1 MSSIEEVGARL
12 SLKDRPAFSRGL
24 RDVEGD
30 IDRVGGAADRAGRHF
45 SVLGGLAG
53 GAHSAV
59 SLVGSVARTAAVGVG
74 VLTGAAV
81 AAGVSMIGLASD
93 AAEVESKFN
102 TVFGTAGADQV
113 NAWIRDIQGEVH
125 IATDELQN
133 AASTFGVF
141 GQAVGVPASD
151 LSTFSTNLAQAGLDL
166 ASFSN
171 ADPSDVFLA
180 LRSGLAGEAE
190 PLRQFGIFLSD
201 ASLNAFAA
209 AQGIGKTTQEMSEQE
224 KVLLRQQFILANLGA
239 AQGDLAR
246 TADGVANQQRGV
258 VGAFRDFRVEIGQ
271 VLTPAVEQLLPLL
284 TTGLEG
290 VLNRLRENLPSL
302 QERTRTW
309 AQMVVR
315 LYRTIRDGRI
325 DTSGFDEQI
334 EAVFGTRFGGFLN
347 TAIDLVGT
355 LRGNIEELGTRQG
368 AITTIGDMFG
378 PGAAD
383 VLDRVWTAFDQLGTV
398 WRESIVPAWQGV
410 TENLGPLAGL
420 SFRVFSDVLGWA
432 ADHADQLIG
441 PLEILFGT
449 WIIGSTIGRIGQMA
463 GAFRG
468 LAGALTATTVASV
481 GSSGAGGLLAALGS
495 LSRFLATNP
504 LIALLTAVAALIGI
518 TFVALSG
525 EVGAAV
531 DRAALSPEEINALEA
546 TNIARER
553 QGLPPISQAELMASA
568 PGASASPEQQHIL
581 DSIAIGRRNQAAS
594 GGHATVPAG
603 TPITGGVLEGTGGAV
618 PTPTRPAS
626 HPGGGGPQE
635 FSGWPPI
642 IIQAW
647 DGEDV
652 ARLLNNNAR
661 ALTEAVERG
670 LQINRSRS

>member
-1 MSSIEEVGARL
+1 MAIEEVGARL

-30 IDRVGGAADRAGRHF
+30 IDRVGNAADRAGRHF
-45 SVLGGLAG
+45 SVLGGLAD
-53 GAHSAV
+53 GAHGAV
-59 SLVGSVARTAAVGVG
+59 SLVGSVARSAAIGVG
-74 VLTGAAV
+74 VLGGAAI
-81 AAGVSMIGLASD
+81 AAGASMIGLASD

-102 TVFGTAGADQV
+102 TVFGVAGADQV
-113 NAWIRDIQGEVH
+113 NAWIRDIQGTVH

-151 LSTFSTNLAQAGLDL
+151 LSTFSTALAQAGLDL

-171 ADPSDVFLA
+171 ANPEDVFLA
-180 LRSGLAGEAE
+180 LRSGLAGESE

-209 AQGIGKTTQEMSEQE
+209 AQGIGKTTSEMSEQE

-239 AQGDLAR
+239 AQGDMAR
-246 TADGVANQQRGV
+246 TSDGLANQQRSFWGTL
-258 VGAFRDFRVEIGQ
+258 RDIRVEIGEA
-271 VLTPAVEQLLPLL
+271 LMPAVQAFLPIL
-284 TTGLEG
+284 TGGLER

-309 AQMVVR
+309 VQMVVR
-315 LYRTIRDGRI
+315 LFRTIKDGRV

-334 EAVFGTRFGGFLN
+334 EAVFGERFGGFLN

-368 AITTIGDMFG
+368 TIATVEDMFG
-378 PGAAD
+378 PGAAEL
-383 VLDRVWTAFDQLGTV
+383 LDNVWTAFDNLATV
-398 WRESIVPAWQGV
+398 WRDSIVPAWQGV
-410 TENLGPLAGL
+410 QENLGPLAGL
-420 SFRVFSDVLGWA
+420 SFRLFSDVLGWA

-449 WIIGSTIGRIGQMA
+449 WIIGSTIGRVGQMA

-468 LAGALTATTVASV
+468 LAGALTASTVASV
-481 GSSGAGGLLAALGS
+481 GSSGSGGLLSALGA

-504 LIALLTAVAALIGI
+504 LIALLSTVAALISI
-518 TFVALSG
+518 SFVALSG

-531 DRAALSPEEINALEA
+531 DRAALTPEEINALEA

-553 QGLPPISQAELMASA
+553 QGLPAISQAELMASA
-568 PGASASPEQQHIL
+568 PGASVSPEQQHIL
-581 DSIAIGRRNQAAS
+581 DAIAIGRRNQA
-594 GGHATVPAG
+594 GGTHATVPAG

-618 PTPTRPAS
+618 ATPARPAT
-626 HPGGGGPQE
+626 HVGGGGPQE
-635 FSGWPPI
+635 FSSVQIPI
-642 IIQAW
+642 TIHAM
-647 DGEDV
+647 DGASVERILRDNGRV
-652 ARLLNNNAR
+652 
-661 ALTEAVERG
+661 LTEAVERG
-670 LQINRSRS
+670 LQINRGRG